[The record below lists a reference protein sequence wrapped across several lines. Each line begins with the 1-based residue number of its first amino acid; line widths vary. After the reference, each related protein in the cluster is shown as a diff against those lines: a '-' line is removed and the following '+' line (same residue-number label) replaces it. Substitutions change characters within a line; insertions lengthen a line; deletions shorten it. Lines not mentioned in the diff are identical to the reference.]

1 MRCIDFDYE
10 TITIRLN
17 KEEVMLI
24 QNSLDLF
31 MGAMTQNNSMRK
43 KYNWKTLG
51 TLIGKFYDYLT
62 YDWNK

>member
-1 MRCIDFDYE
+1 MRCIDFNYE
-10 TITIRLN
+10 NITIRLN

-51 TLIGKFYDYLT
+51 VLIGKFYDYLT